1 MSNADIRGRFIWHE
15 LMTTD
20 PEAAGAFYSKVV
32 PWKTQ
37 PSGMPSYTLWLAGNT
52 QTGGLMA
59 LPEDSQAAGTPPHW
73 LIYLGTPDV
82 DATVSQAEGLGA
94 KVLKPAADIPNVGR
108 FAVLADPQGAT
119 FAVYTPG
126 TSVEGGG
133 SGGAPEPGEYMWHE
147 LATTDPE
154 GALAFYTELFGW
166 SKGEA
171 HDMGNMT
178 YQIFDYANPTGMGVG
193 GIYRVQGAS
202 TPSHWLSYVRVSNV
216 EKAVA
221 AAKANGGRVLNGP
234 MEVPGGSW
242 IAMLLDPQGGEFALV
257 EPPKSAAA
265 AKAKPEKAKAEK
277 AKAEKAKAEK
287 GRKASPVKTA
297 AAEQPKPA
305 ATSEPAETTEA
316 DDAEEADETVT
327 PAAPERARK
336 APRKAA
342 GKKAAAKKAPAKS
355 GRGKTAG
362 KKAAKTA
369 KTAARG
375 GQGRAAKSAAKKR
388 PAAKRPA
395 AKRAAPGRSSGTKRG
410 KGAAGKPGKAAKG
423 KAKAKGRR

>member
-277 AKAEKAKAEK
+277 AKAEK

-327 PAAPERARK
+327 PAAPERARR

>member
-277 AKAEKAKAEK
+277 AKAEK